1 MAERDRVTV
10 GGERIVIDEVGVGG
24 GIVDRLKEQDYR
36 VHGYNGG
43 RSPKRP
49 TFANL
54 RAESHWHL
62 RTLLEQ
68 GHIALPHNEELLDE
82 LVAIRWR
89 ATSNGKIQIEP
100 KEDLKNRLGRSPDRA
115 DAVVLAFSAW
125 TPRKARSTEVVHWG

>member
-1 MAERDRVTV
+1 MVARIEQTYPCPDVVPSPAPNEERPNLKK
-10 GGERIVIDEVGVGG
+10 GGT
-24 GIVDRLKEQDYR
+24 
-36 VHGYNGG
+36 G
-43 RSPKRP
+43 RS

-68 GHIALPHNEELLDE
+68 GQIALPHDEELFDE
-82 LVAIRWR
+82 LAAIRWR
-89 ATSNGKIQIEP
+89 ATSNGKIQVEP

-125 TPRKARSTEVVHWG
+125 APRKARSTEAVHWG